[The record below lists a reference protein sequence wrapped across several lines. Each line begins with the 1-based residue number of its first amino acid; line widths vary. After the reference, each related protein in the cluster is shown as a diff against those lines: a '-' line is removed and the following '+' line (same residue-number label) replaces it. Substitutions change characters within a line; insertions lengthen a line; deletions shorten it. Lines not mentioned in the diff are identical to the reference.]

1 MYLYNSF
8 IKYYGGRKMEKLKQN
23 KKLIIIAAVVIV
35 LAIVA
40 IVCAVVFSK
49 PSYKKQ
55 ISKFEEALKSE
66 ENMEKYLDKYADYR
80 AIYAEEKLFDADVD
94 KDDAKA
100 VEKAF
105 KSEYKKA
112 KKKDYKDDEFVNNV
126 KDQYKTFTSIATY
139 YEGTEITV
147 KDIGKAEKFEE
158 CPCFKEVNFTLE
170 MKYNDNSQEVEMS
183 ALFYKGKF
191 VTLYS
196 K

>member
-1 MYLYNSF
+1 
-8 IKYYGGRKMEKLKQN
+8 MEKLKQN
-23 KKLIIIAAVVIV
+23 KKVIIIAAIVII

-55 ISKFEEALKSE
+55 ISKFEEALKSD

-80 AIYAEEKLFDADVD
+80 AIYAEEKLFDTDVD
-94 KDDAKA
+94 RNDGKA

-112 KKKDYKDDEFVNNV
+112 KKNDYKDEEFVNDI
-126 KDQYKTFTSIATY
+126 KDQYKSFTAIASY

-147 KDIGKAEKFEE
+147 KDIGKAEKFDD
-158 CPCFKEVNFTLE
+158 CPCLKKVKFTLE
-170 MKYNDNSQEVEMS
+170 MKYNDNSQEIEMY

-196 K
+196 E